1 MGDLN
6 INLLKYNSH
15 NPTNEFINSTLSHGF
30 VPMITKPTRLTH
42 TSATLID
49 HIYTNC
55 ITTKSKSGIILNDVA
70 DHFGTFHMM
79 KTYKSPRQPQL
90 SNLRYYTTHNIA
102 NFRHLIEQQDFTE
115 LHNLNDT
122 DKAYDIFITKI
133 KSAHDRAFPMQVVKI
148 KNTTVRKEPWI
159 TPGLIISSHNKI
171 KLHRKKIKNPTPTN
185 ISNYKNYL
193 KVFNK
198 LKRQTKKLYY
208 EQLFEANKND
218 LRRTWNELRKV
229 INKENNKKEL
239 PTTIKVN
246 NLEITNKHEIADTFN
261 NFFINIGKQVSETI
275 KTNKDPMQYMP
286 ADRPHS
292 MYLTPTDPLNVINV
306 AKLLKPKT
314 SSGYDNISNKL
325 MLEIIDIVAIHFSY
339 IVNLSFSKGIVPIK
353 MKIAKV
359 IPIHK
364 SGNRQD
370 INNFRPISLLPA
382 FSKLL
387 EKLMYTRIIDY
398 IERNEILYKHQYGFR
413 KGHSSIHPIIQFLNK
428 VADVNNKLN
437 PELTMGIYID
447 LRKAFD
453 TISHNILVNKLNKY
467 GIRGI
472 ANKWIQNYL
481 TNRTQ
486 FVNYADTKSSTEN
499 ITCGIPQGSILGPLL
514 FLLYINDIANAL
526 TITTYSFADDT
537 TLLISDTDIKSL
549 YARANIQLNLL
560 NEWLGSNKLDLNTV
574 TN

>member
-1 MGDLN
+1 LSTTFLELIEIINTEKKHGLVMGDLN

-55 ITTKSKSGIILNDVA
+55 ITTKSKYGIILNDVA

-239 PTTIKVN
+239 PTTIKIN

-261 NFFINIGKQVSETI
+261 NFFINI
-275 KTNKDPMQYMP
+275 
-286 ADRPHS
+286 
-292 MYLTPTDPLNVINV
+292 
-306 AKLLKPKT
+306 
-314 SSGYDNISNKL
+314 
-325 MLEIIDIVAIHFSY
+325 
-339 IVNLSFSKGIVPIK
+339 
-353 MKIAKV
+353 
-359 IPIHK
+359 
-364 SGNRQD
+364 
-370 INNFRPISLLPA
+370 
-382 FSKLL
+382 
-387 EKLMYTRIIDY
+387 
-398 IERNEILYKHQYGFR
+398 
-413 KGHSSIHPIIQFLNK
+413 
-428 VADVNNKLN
+428 
-437 PELTMGIYID
+437 
-447 LRKAFD
+447 
-453 TISHNILVNKLNKY
+453 
-467 GIRGI
+467 
-472 ANKWIQNYL
+472 
-481 TNRTQ
+481 
-486 FVNYADTKSSTEN
+486 
-499 ITCGIPQGSILGPLL
+499 
-514 FLLYINDIANAL
+514 
-526 TITTYSFADDT
+526 
-537 TLLISDTDIKSL
+537 
-549 YARANIQLNLL
+549 
-560 NEWLGSNKLDLNTV
+560 
-574 TN
+574 